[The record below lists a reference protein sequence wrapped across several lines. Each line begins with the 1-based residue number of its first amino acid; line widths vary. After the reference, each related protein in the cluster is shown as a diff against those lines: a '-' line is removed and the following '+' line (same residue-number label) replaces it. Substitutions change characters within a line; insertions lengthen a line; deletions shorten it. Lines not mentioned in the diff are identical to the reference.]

1 MTSPTL
7 VEAADAALPKTLG
20 NCREELLQKCA
31 RVRYVFTDLDGTLL
45 GKGGSLFASGDG
57 NPSDAQSRA
66 LYSLHLR
73 GIEIVPI
80 SGRQR
85 EHIEPVAWVLGAKHF
100 VAEAGTIVSVYDAKR
115 RKSSLIRL
123 YGAFDDL
130 GFPDGVSPY
139 EAMLESGVVDAVL
152 SRNRGRVEHHVPWH
166 KGRVASHLLRG
177 EIDHEAETKAL
188 ADRGL
193 GWCRLVDNGIIPRS
207 FPSLT
212 VSRVHAYHLLP
223 DRTGKGRGVAAVL
236 DALGATRFE
245 AVAIGD
251 GRADLEIA
259 PYVAAVFVPR
269 HAPELDP
276 TLAPEVASID
286 NAYVTDRP
294 YGEGWAEAI
303 ATCLEARD
311 RSAG

>member
-1 MTSPTL
+1 MTSPTP
-7 VEAADAALPKTLG
+7 VEAADKALPKTLG
-20 NCREELLQKCA
+20 NYREELLQKCA
-31 RVRYVFTDLDGTLL
+31 GTRYVFTDLDGTLL

-57 NPSDAQSRA
+57 KPSEAQSRA
-66 LYSLHLR
+66 LYNLHLG

-115 RKSSLIRL
+115 RKSSSIRL
-123 YGAFDDL
+123 FGAFDDL
-130 GFPDGVSPY
+130 GFSDGVSPY
-139 EAMLESGVVDAVL
+139 VAMLETGVVDALL
-152 SRNRGRVEHHVPWH
+152 SRNRGRLEYHFPWH
-166 KGRVASHLLRG
+166 EGRVASHLLRG
-177 EIDHEAETKAL
+177 EVDHEAETKAL

-193 GWCRLVDNGIIPRS
+193 GWCRLVDNGVIPRS
-207 FPSLT
+207 YSSLT

-223 DRTGKGRGVAAVL
+223 EGTGKGRGVAAVL
-236 DALGATRFE
+236 DALGADRLE

-269 HAPELDP
+269 HALELDP
-276 TLAPEVASID
+276 TLASDVASID

-303 ATCLEARD
+303 ATCLEARE
-311 RSAG
+311 RSGG